1 MVNLKICF
9 NYEPGHSNYTTYMF
23 LRGASED
30 SYQTARKHSL
40 ISVFF
45 GKHFNCAA
53 HMYLMTLF
61 VRLFLFYITVLHNYK
76 DRT

>member
-9 NYEPGHSNYTTYMF
+9 IYEPGHSNYTTYMF

-45 GKHFNCAA
+45 GKHFNCAGS
-53 HMYLMTLF
+53 YVFNDIICEIFFTLQC
-61 VRLFLFYITVLHNYK
+61 YIIIRIGHK
-76 DRT
+76 